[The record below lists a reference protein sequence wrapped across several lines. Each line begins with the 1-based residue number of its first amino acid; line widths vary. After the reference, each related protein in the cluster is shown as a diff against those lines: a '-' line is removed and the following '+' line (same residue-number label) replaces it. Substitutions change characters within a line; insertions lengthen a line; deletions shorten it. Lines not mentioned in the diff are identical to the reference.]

1 VRLTIGAAEVEAFR
15 SGIARRLGLAFDEAK
30 SGQLAEVLRQ
40 RLEATGHGSEQYL
53 AQFEPGGHEP
63 SREEIAALA
72 RSLTVGETYFFRN
85 PDQFRAVSELVLP
98 ERLRLRSRSGERRLR
113 LLSAGCSSGEEAY
126 SLAILARSLLPD
138 QSFELSIRA
147 VDVNPAALE
156 KARRARFSSWALR
169 ETPAD
174 TQRRWFREE
183 GRELVLDDGVR
194 AQVVFE
200 AHNLALEDAELWQP
214 GSYDLVFCRNML
226 MYFTPSGAQA
236 VVERIAGAL
245 VPGGYLFLGHAET
258 LRGVSQRFHLCHTH
272 GTFYYQLK
280 PNSAGLPRPVRE
292 ELPSPARLD
301 ALPLQLVDASDGWV
315 DAIRKASER
324 IDALS
329 RGPQGGA
336 SPPALARPSWDLA
349 LALELLQKERYA
361 DALRLVRAFPPESAR
376 DPDVL
381 LLQAVLLAH
390 NAELTAAEETCRRL
404 LGMDELNAGAH
415 YVLAL
420 CREGAKDSRAALEHD
435 QVAVYLAPAFAMPR
449 LHLGLLARRSGD
461 RETAR
466 RELGHALTLLQG
478 EDPSRLLL
486 FGGGFQ
492 REALVA
498 LCRAELDAVGGPR

>member
-1 VRLTIGAAEVEAFR
+1 LNPTIGAAELEAFR
-15 SGIARRLGLAFDEAK
+15 AGIARRMGLSFDESK

-40 RLEATGHGSEQYL
+40 RLEATGRSSERYL
-53 AQFEPGGHEP
+53 AQFEPAAPEP
-63 SREEIAALA
+63 SREEIGALA

-98 ERLRLRSRSGERRLR
+98 ERVRLRSSAGERRLR
-113 LLSAGCSSGEEAY
+113 ILSAGCSSGEEAY
-126 SLAILARSLLPD
+126 SLAILARTVLPD
-138 QSFELSIRA
+138 RNFELSIRA

-156 KARRARFSSWALR
+156 KARRGHFSSWALR

-174 TQRRWFREE
+174 AQRRWFRQE
-183 GRELVLDDGVR
+183 GRELVLDEAVR
-194 AQVVFE
+194 ALVVFE
-200 AHNLALEDAELWQP
+200 ARNLALEDPELWQR

-226 MYFTPSGAQA
+226 MYFTADGMQA
-236 VVERIAGAL
+236 VVERIADAL

-258 LRGVSQRFHLCHTH
+258 LRGVSQRFALCHTH
-272 GTFYYQLK
+272 GTFYYQVK
-280 PNSAGLPRPVRE
+280 PNSASLPRPIRE
-292 ELPSPARLD
+292 ELPTRAPFE
-301 ALPLQLVDASDGWV
+301 ALPLPLVDASDGWV

-324 IDALS
+324 IHALS
-329 RGPQGGA
+329 RGPHGA
-336 SPPALARPSWDLA
+336 QSPPPVAGPSWDLA
-349 LALELLQKERYA
+349 LALELLQKERYG
-361 DALRLVRAFPPESAR
+361 DALHLVRAFPPESGR

-390 NAELTAAEETCRRL
+390 NAELTAAEETCHRL

-435 QVAVYLAPAFAMPR
+435 QVAVYLAPTFAMPR

-466 RELGHALTLLQG
+466 RELSHALSLLQS
-478 EDPSRLLL
+478 EEPARLIL

-492 REALVA
+492 REALLA
-498 LCRAELDAVGGPR
+498 LCRAELGAVGGAR